1 MIDQLRAELF
11 AAEPSNTLYHYT
23 SLQGLMG
30 IIESRTLRASDVRYM
45 NDSTE
50 LKYAFNLLQKAIAV
64 RTAAQTKH
72 DDTLFFF
79 STWLRDQINKGPML
93 FSASFRANGNLLS
106 QWRGYASHGKGMS
119 LGFNPGAIKALA
131 TEQRFSLGQ
140 CLYNPEQQSKIIET
154 IIDRVLAICA
164 SSSCLQASF
173 DQLEGALLGIC
184 ALFKHPAFAEEQEWR
199 IVSQP
204 YACPQ
209 NHPIGFREGK
219 AMLVPFYRF
228 NLAHNGAVRLDHV
241 FVGPTPN
248 ADLSVTALMHY
259 LTMHKADPTNGISEC
274 DIPYRQR

>member
-11 AAEPSNTLYHYT
+11 SAEPSDTLYHYT

-50 LKYAFNLLQKAIAV
+50 LKYAFTLLQAAITS
-64 RTAAQTKH
+64 RTSEHSQH
-72 DDTLFFF
+72 DEALLFF

-131 TEQRFSLGQ
+131 TEQHFSLGQ
-140 CLYNPEQQSKIIET
+140 CLYDPKKQSKIIET

-164 SSSCLQASF
+164 SSACLSTSF
-173 DQLEGALLGIC
+173 DQLEGDLLGIC

-204 YACPQ
+204 YASPHS
-209 NHPIGFREGK
+209 HPIGFREGK
-219 AMLVPFYRF
+219 AMLVPFYQF
-228 NLAHNGAVRLDHV
+228 NLAHDGAVRLDHV

-248 ADLSVTALMHY
+248 ADLSATALLHY
-259 LTMHKADPTNGISEC
+259 LSVHNANPANGISDC